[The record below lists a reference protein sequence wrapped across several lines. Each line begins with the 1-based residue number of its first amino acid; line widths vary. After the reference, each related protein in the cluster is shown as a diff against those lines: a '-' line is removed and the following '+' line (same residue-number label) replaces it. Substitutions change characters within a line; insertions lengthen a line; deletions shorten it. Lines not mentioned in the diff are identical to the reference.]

1 MRMTYKIKDSGKR
14 RVYATGANRDVNT
27 EKGRFDLL
35 PPQAIRALAI
45 HYQKG
50 CEKYGERNWEK
61 GIPVARF
68 IDSAIR
74 HIFQFLDGLDDEN
87 HLISA
92 AWNILSAYE
101 TILRIQQGRL
111 PEELYNLPRKVRL
124 PDVYPKEQIEILWK
138 KTKKSK

>member
-1 MRMTYKIKDSGKR
+1 VSYKIKDSGKR
-14 RVYATGANRDVNT
+14 KLYQTGANRDVN
-27 EKGRFDLL
+27 EGKGRFDLL

-50 CEKYGERNWEK
+50 CQKYGERNWEK
-61 GIPVARF
+61 GIPISRY

-74 HIFQFLDGLDDEN
+74 HLFQFLDGLDDEN

-92 AWNILSAYE
+92 AWNIISAYE

-111 PEELYNLPRKVRL
+111 PEELYDLPRKVKL
-124 PDVYPKEQIEILWK
+124 PEVYPKELVEILK
-138 KTKKSK
+138 KKSEKPE

>member
-1 MRMTYKIKDSGKR
+1 MSYKIKDSGKR
-14 RVYATGANRDVNT
+14 KLYQTGANRDVN
-27 EKGRFDLL
+27 EGKGRFDLL

-50 CEKYGERNWEK
+50 CQKYGERNWEK
-61 GIPVARF
+61 GIPISRY

-74 HIFQFLDGLDDEN
+74 HLFQFLDGLDDEN

-92 AWNILSAYE
+92 AWNIISAYE

-111 PEELYNLPRKVRL
+111 PEELYDLPRKVKL
-124 PDVYPKEQIEILWK
+124 PEVYPKELVEILK
-138 KTKKSK
+138 KKSEKPE

>member
-1 MRMTYKIKDSGKR
+1 MRILIVLRVNKMPEKKKEDYEILDSGDRKA
-14 RVYATGANRDVNT
+14 YGTGAVRDIST
-27 EKGRFDLL
+27 GKGRFDLL

-68 IDSAIR
+68 IDSALR
-74 HIFQFLDGLDDEN
+74 HAFQFLDGEDDEN

-92 AWNILSAYE
+92 IWNLMGAYE
-101 TILRIQQGRL
+101 TVKRIQEGRL
-111 PEELYNLPRKVRL
+111 PKKLYNLPRKVKL
-124 PDVYPKEQIEILWK
+124 P
-138 KTKKSK
+138 

>member
-1 MRMTYKIKDSGKR
+1 MTYKIKDSGKR
-14 RVYATGANRDVNT
+14 KIYQTGANRDVNE

-50 CEKYGERNWEK
+50 CQKYGERNWEK
-61 GIPVARF
+61 GIPVSRY
-68 IDSAIR
+68 IDSALR
-74 HIFQFLDGLDDEN
+74 HLFQFLDGLDDEN

-101 TILRIQQGRL
+101 TILRIQQERL
-111 PEELYNLPRKVRL
+111 PEELYDLPRKVKL
-124 PDVYPKEQIEILWK
+124 PSVYPKEIEKILK
-138 KTKKSK
+138 EKEKSE

>member
-1 MRMTYKIKDSGKR
+1 MTYKIKDSGKR
-14 RVYATGANRDVNT
+14 KLYQTGANRDVN
-27 EKGRFDLL
+27 EGKGRFDLL

-50 CEKYGERNWEK
+50 CQKYGERNWEK
-61 GIPVARF
+61 GIPISRY

-74 HIFQFLDGLDDEN
+74 HLFQFLDGLDDEN
-87 HLISA
+87 HLIST

-111 PEELYNLPRKVRL
+111 PEELYDLPRKVKL
-124 PDVYPKEQIEILWK
+124 PEVYPKELIEILK
-138 KTKKSK
+138 KKSEKTK